1 MKMCYECDPRMKGGS
16 NHVDCVMRKPR
27 SKKKCSCWCLDESSK
42 YSNVFPSKKVRKIA
56 R

>member
-1 MKMCYECDPRMKGGS
+1 MAQCYECKPGPGGS

-27 SKKKCSCWCLDESSK
+27 SKKKCTCWCLVKSSK
-42 YSNVFPSKKVRKIA
+42 YSNVFASKKVRNNA